1 MFRNPPGSRRIVP
14 KAAYDINTGE
24 NLVGKAGNRNANG
37 NFGTSLFSVFMK
49 LFIKLKT
56 IRACNVYVE
65 IRSLFYNPAEKYIN
79 LVTQSLFKNGT
90 I

>member
-1 MFRNPPGSRRIVP
+1 VER
-14 KAAYDINTGE
+14 
-24 NLVGKAGNRNANG
+24 GKAGNRSSDVT
-37 NFGTSLFSVFMK
+37 FGTSLVGVF
-49 LFIKLKT
+49 IEASRKT

-65 IRSLFYNPAEKYIN
+65 ARSLFYNPAEKYIY